1 MHKNKILHRNLKLS
15 NILLTEKMEIKITG
29 FNHSVKLKSKE
40 ERRKAIYGT
49 PNYVAPEVLVIKNG
63 YSYKIDI
70 WSLGIIIYKF
80 IIGKLPF
87 FSPDVNTI
95 YEKIKNNEYT
105 FPENSNISIEAK
117 NLINNI
123 LITDPNKRVSLD
135 KIINHNFFKLDSI
148 PNSLPISP

>member
-1 MHKNKILHRNLKLS
+1 M
-15 NILLTEKMEIKITG
+15 
-29 FNHSVKLKSKE
+29 
-40 ERRKAIYGT
+40 
-49 PNYVAPEVLVIKNG
+49 
-63 YSYKIDI
+63 
-70 WSLGIIIYKF
+70 
-80 IIGKLPF
+80 
-87 FSPDVNTI
+87 NTI

-135 KIINHNFFKLDSI
+135 KIINHNFFKLGSI

>member
-1 MHKNKILHRNLKLS
+1 MVS
-15 NILLTEKMEIKITG
+15 
-29 FNHSVKLKSKE
+29 
-40 ERRKAIYGT
+40 
-49 PNYVAPEVLVIKNG
+49 KNG